1 MKKCHTLSGIFT
13 IIVFATLIF
22 NNAFAQQTFQKTYGG
37 SSDEYGYTTQQLSD
51 GGYIMCGRTISYGV
65 GGFDNYLLR
74 LDAAGDTV
82 WTKTYG
88 NVGYDEAQNIVQTS
102 DGGFIMTG
110 QTDNINF
117 AGDVYLV
124 KTDASGVVAWS
135 TAFGGAGTADF
146 GYCVRQTSDGGYIVF
161 GLTASAGAGGRDM
174 LLVKTNSSGAVQ
186 WSKTYGGASD
196 DEGRTVEETADG
208 GFILAGF
215 TQSYSNGYQAY
226 VVKTN
231 SSGVVTWSKN
241 FGGGGLELGY
251 SIKQTSDVGYIL
263 AGYTDSY
270 GAGGRDVLLMKLTSA
285 GAISWSKTYGGSGD
299 DYGLNV
305 KITSDG
311 GFAIA
316 GRTASNGDADGD
328 YFLVKTSSTGTHEW
342 SKAYGGAN
350 VDQAG
355 NMIQTA
361 DGGYLLTG
369 YTTSFGAGIRDAYLV
384 KTDANGNS
392 GCSEVTASTTTGS
405 PTVTN
410 GTGATEGTGPSTN
423 LNPVTATRRSNS
435 QIGVECE
442 SGGCNTAASFT
453 SSATSVCVGTT
464 VDFTNTSTN
473 ATSYQWKE
481 NGVLFSSS
489 TDASRTFN
497 TNGTFI
503 IRLVAINGSCKDSV
517 TTSITV
523 NALPSA
529 TITPTG
535 NTTFCQGGSVTL
547 TSSSGG
553 SYLWSPGGATT
564 QSISATSQGS
574 YTVTVTTNNCSAT
587 SGQTTVTVN
596 QAPTAAITPSGA
608 TSFCDGGNV
617 TLTASAANSYLW
629 SPGGETTQSIAV
641 TDVGNYSVTVTG
653 GNNCQATSTQTA
665 VVVYTLPAAPSISFD
680 ATFLQSG
687 SATGNQWYLLGNP
700 TPLGNGQTYTA
711 TQGGDYYFIYT
722 DNNGCSVSSD
732 TVNITITGFATNNAN
747 PLVVIYPNPT
757 SGNIYVETLFIKNGS
772 IKIEISNLEG
782 QLIYSINEHVSAG
795 NYRKNA
801 ELNFAPGIYNLS
813 VETPEG
819 RTIQKIEIIK

>member
-174 LLVKTNSSGAVQ
+174 LLVKINSSGAVQ

-196 DEGRTVEETADG
+196 DEGRTVEITSDG
-208 GFILAGF
+208 GFILCGF

-251 SIKQTSDVGYIL
+251 SIQQTSDEGYIL
-263 AGYTDSY
+263 TGYTDSY

-285 GAISWSKTYGGSGD
+285 GAITWSKTYGGSGD

-328 YFLVKTSSTGTHEW
+328 YFLVKTSSSGTHEW

-392 GCSEVTASTTTGS
+392 GCAEVTANTTTGS

-442 SGGCNTAASFT
+442 SGECNTAASFT
-453 SSATSVCVGTT
+453 SSETTVCVGTT
-464 VDFTNTSTN
+464 VNFTNTSTN
-473 ATSYQWKE
+473 ALSYQWKE

-497 TNGTFI
+497 TSGTFI

-523 NALPSA
+523 NALP
-529 TITPTG
+529 
-535 NTTFCQGGSVTL
+535 
-547 TSSSGG
+547 
-553 SYLWSPGGATT
+553 
-564 QSISATSQGS
+564 
-574 YTVTVTTNNCSAT
+574 TVS
-587 SGQTTVTVN
+587 
-596 QAPTAAITPSGA
+596 ITPSGA
-608 TSFCDGGNV
+608 TSFCDGDSV
-617 TLTASAANSYLW
+617 TLTASSNNSYLW
-629 SPGGETTQSIAV
+629 SPGGETTQSITV
-641 TDVGNYSVTVTG
+641 YDPDTYSVTVTNS
-653 GNNCQATSTQTA
+653 NNCSASSLGTT
-665 VVVYTLPAAPSISFD
+665 VIVNPLPTAPSLSND
-680 ATFLQSG
+680 GPFLSSG

-732 TVNITITGFATNNAN
+732 TVNITITGIATLNKNEQ
-747 PLVVIYPNPT
+747 VVIYPNP
-757 SGNIYVETLFIKNGS
+757 SRGNIVVETTLSVNGN
-772 IKIEISNLEG
+772 IQLEISNQLG
-782 QLIYSINEHVSAG
+782 QVVYSTIECASG
-795 NYRKNA
+795 GFYRKNIA
-801 ELNFAPGIYNLS
+801 LNIEQGIYFLRMQ
-813 VETPEG
+813 TTEG
-819 RTIQKIEIIK
+819 TVTQKMQVLWY

>member
-1 MKKCHTLSGIFT
+1 MKKHFTPSGIIV
-13 IIVFATLIF
+13 IIVFATLIY
-22 NNAFAQQTFQKTYGG
+22 NNAAAQQTFQKTYGG

-196 DEGRTVEETADG
+196 DEGRTVEITSDG
-208 GFILAGF
+208 GFILCGF

-251 SIKQTSDVGYIL
+251 SIQQTSDEGYIL
-263 AGYTDSY
+263 TGYTDSY

-285 GAISWSKTYGGSGD
+285 GAITWSKTYGGSGD

-328 YFLVKTSSTGTHEW
+328 YFLVKTSSSGTHEW

-392 GCSEVTASTTTGS
+392 GCAEVTANTTTGS

-453 SSATSVCVGTT
+453 SSATSICVGTT

-473 ATSYQWKE
+473 ALSYQWKE
-481 NGVLFSSS
+481 NGIFFSSS

-523 NALPSA
+523 NALPTA
-529 TITPTG
+529 TITPNG
-535 NTTFCQGGSVTL
+535 NTTFCDGGSVTL
-547 TSSSGG
+547 TSS
-553 SYLWSPGGATT
+553 
-564 QSISATSQGS
+564 
-574 YTVTVTTNNCSAT
+574 
-587 SGQTTVTVN
+587 
-596 QAPTAAITPSGA
+596 
-608 TSFCDGGNV
+608 
-617 TLTASAANSYLW
+617 AANNYLW
-629 SPGGETTQSIAV
+629 SPGGETTQSITV
-641 TDVGNYSVTVTG
+641 YDPGTYSVTVSNS
-653 GNNCQATSTQTA
+653 NNCSASSLVTTVTVNPLPTA
-665 VVVYTLPAAPSISFD
+665 PALSNDGP
-680 ATFLQSG
+680 FLLSG

-700 TPLGNGQTYTA
+700 TPLGNGQTYIA

-732 TVNITITGFATNNAN
+732 TVNITITGIATLDKNEQ
-747 PLVVIYPNPT
+747 VVIYPNPNN
-757 SGNIYVETLFIKNGS
+757 GNFVFEITLMEESTIQTELRNPA
-772 IKIEISNLEG
+772 G
-782 QLIYSINEHVSAG
+782 QLIYLMTETVAAG
-795 NYRKNA
+795 TYKRNIAANIA
-801 ELNFAPGIYNLS
+801 SGIYYLN
-813 VETPEG
+813 
-819 RTIQKIEIIK
+819 IQTQSGIVTRKIEILN